1 MSIYLVAHR
10 AIFRIKYHKMNYSIK
25 ATSIAG
31 NDASLT
37 IKKSNINFGTSEKT
51 AESLPNPT
59 ELFLGAF
66 ASCLLKNVER
76 FSDLLKFEYKK
87 AMIHVEAVRLEQPPR
102 LDNIRYELEIFSADQ
117 NLNTKLL
124 KRNIEKFGTIYNTV
138 GMSCEISGEIIRLGI
153 DD

>member
-1 MSIYLVAHR
+1 
-10 AIFRIKYHKMNYSIK
+10 
-25 ATSIAG
+25 
-31 NDASLT
+31 
-37 IKKSNINFGTSEKT
+37 
-51 AESLPNPT
+51 
-59 ELFLGAF
+59 
-66 ASCLLKNVER
+66 
-76 FSDLLKFEYKK
+76 
-87 AMIHVEAVRLEQPPR
+87 MIHVEAVRLEQPPR